1 MLLMT
6 IESFSQ
12 KEDFETIVKN
22 PATKVKNQMESGQ
35 YCWSYATCSF
45 IESELIRSGKG
56 IFDLSEDYFIYQSY
70 IDKAINYTLRKGMT
84 SFRRGGLSHDVFRII
99 KENGIMP
106 DPFYKIDYIRNNHE
120 PEDVLGAYLNT
131 ILKEEYLTENW
142 MKHYRALLDSYFS
155 DRSDQFKYNGAIFTP
170 PGFSKYLQINVDN
183 YVSLTSFTHHP
194 FYSEFVLELRDNYAG
209 GTSFNLPL
217 IEFLQAIDTCLL
229 KGFTLIWDGCI
240 AGNGFSYD
248 KGLSMIPNIDNK
260 DLALRSDISED
271 NVDQQKRQIAFERLQ
286 TTDDHLMHIIGI
298 AKNGQG
304 KKFYIIKD
312 SGGEYGPF
320 KGYLYMSEMYLLMNT
335 VSVTVNKNSLP
346 RTIVNLRPATSFK
359 NSFPGGQDPP
369 KSQFVN
375 KAF

>member
-1 MLLMT
+1 MKSICFGTLILLMT
-6 IESFSQ
+6 LELFSQ
-12 KEDFETIVKN
+12 TNDFTTIVQN

-56 IFDLSEDYFIYQSY
+56 IYDLSEDYFIYQSY

-84 SFRRGGLSHDVFRII
+84 SFRRGGLPHDVFRII
-99 KENGIMP
+99 KEKGIMP
-106 DPFYKIDYIRNNHE
+106 DPFYKIDYIRNKNE
-120 PEDVLGAYLNT
+120 PEDVLSAYLNT
-131 ILKEEYLTENW
+131 ILKDEYLTENW

-155 DRSDQFKYNGAIFTP
+155 DRFDQFKFNGATFTP

-183 YVSLTSFTHHP
+183 YISLTSFTHHP
-194 FYSEFVLELRDNYAG
+194 FYSDFVLELRDNYAG
-209 GTSFNLPL
+209 GPSLNLPL
-217 IEFLQAIDTCLL
+217 NEFLQTIDSCLL
-229 KGFTLIWDGCI
+229 KGFTLVWDGCLD
-240 AGNGFSYD
+240 GDRFSYD
-248 KGLSMIPNIDNK
+248 KGLAMIPNIDKNN
-260 DLALRSDISED
+260 LELRPDISEY

-320 KGYLYMSEMYLLMNT
+320 KGYLYMSEMYLLKNT
-335 VSVTVNKNSLP
+335 ISVTLNKSSLP
-346 RTIVNLRPATSFK
+346 RTVRLLINK
-359 NSFPGGQDPP
+359 N
-369 KSQFVN
+369 
-375 KAF
+375 

>member
-1 MLLMT
+1 MKAICLVTLILLIT
-6 IESFSQ
+6 INSFSQ
-12 KEDFETIVKN
+12 TEDFKTIVKN
-22 PATKVKNQMESGQ
+22 PATIGKNQMESGQ

-45 IESELIRSGKG
+45 LESELIQSGKG
-56 IFDLSEDYFIYQSY
+56 IFDLSEDFFIYQAY
-70 IDKAINYTLRKGMT
+70 LDKAMNYILRKGMT

-99 KENGIMP
+99 KEKGIMP

-120 PEDVLGAYLNT
+120 PEDVLEAYLNT

-142 MKHYRALLDSYFS
+142 MKHYKALLDSYFS
-155 DRSDQFKYNGAIFTP
+155 DRSDQFKYSGAIFTP
-170 PGFSKYLQINVDN
+170 PAFSKYLQINVDN

-209 GTSFNLPL
+209 GSSLNLPL
-217 IEFLQAIDTCLL
+217 SDFLAAIDTCLI
-229 KGFTLIWDGCI
+229 KGYTLVWDGCVD
-240 AGNGFSYD
+240 GDGFSYN
-248 KGLSMIPNIDNK
+248 KGLAMIPNTEKKNFE
-260 DLALRSDISED
+260 LNPDIIERT
-271 NVDQQKRQIAFERLQ
+271 VDQQKRQIAFERLQ

-335 VSVTVNKNSLP
+335 ISVTLNKSSLP
-346 RTIVNLRPATSFK
+346 RTVRLLIN
-359 NSFPGGQDPP
+359 
-369 KSQFVN
+369 
-375 KAF
+375 